1 MPSASSRLPDDDLA
15 IHRMSA
21 EPEDDDPDAAA
32 TKVGPMSQAFVDQ
45 MMFKAQLAESHVPPS
60 RQPITAPPPSGERRT
75 AARVA
80 QAVAPRRPAPT
91 TPVASADAGLPFE
104 PTVLAVR
111 AVSGPPRL
119 SYDAPT
125 HVPPPVPALLV
136 PPAYVAPIY
145 LAPTYGVPAW
155 PTPSAP
161 PRDWRLM
168 IEVAVALS
176 AILGA
181 VIATV
186 LWVFP

>member
-1 MPSASSRLPDDDLA
+1 MPSASSPSPDDDFA

-21 EPEDDDPDAAA
+21 EPEDDDPNAAA

-45 MMFKAQLAESHVPPS
+45 MMFKARLAESQVPPS

-91 TPVASADAGLPFE
+91 TVASADAGLPFE

-111 AVSGPPRL
+111 AVSGP
-119 SYDAPT
+119 A
-125 HVPPPVPALLV
+125 
-136 PPAYVAPIY
+136 PPAYVAPTY